1 MGAVIK
7 ARGICT
13 SYRTGFGLRNMS
25 FEIEEGSFVCITG
38 PNGGGKSTLAK
49 VLNGLV
55 SLTGGT
61 LEVCGLDVNDENNL
75 DGVRK
80 QLGIVFQNPDNQIV
94 SVVVKEDVA
103 FGPCN
108 LGLAPDEVEKR
119 TSEALSL
126 VGMSEYASSSV
137 TALSGGQKQLVSLA
151 GILAFRPRIM
161 VLDEITSMI
170 DPVERRKIL
179 SILKDLV
186 KNHGITV
193 LFITHRFEECLAAD
207 RLLYIEDG
215 DLVADGRPE
224 DVLRSVIKASDRR
237 EENA

>member
-7 ARGICT
+7 ACRICT
-13 SYRTGFGLRNMS
+13 SYKTGFGIRDMS

-55 SLTGGT
+55 PLKEGT
-61 LEVCGLDVNDENNL
+61 LEVCGLDVTDENNL
-75 DGVRK
+75 HSIRK
-80 QLGIVFQNPDNQIV
+80 QIGLVFQNPDNQIV
-94 SVVVKEDVA
+94 SVVVREDVA

-108 LGLAPDEVEKR
+108 LGLPLEEVEKR
-119 TSEALSL
+119 TKDALSV
-126 VGMSEYASSSV
+126 VGMSDYASSSV

-170 DPVERRKIL
+170 DPVGRKEIL
-179 SILKDLV
+179 EILKNLV
-186 KNHGITV
+186 KGGLTV

-207 RLLYIEDG
+207 RLLYMEDG
-215 DLVADGRPE
+215 SLVADGRPE
-224 DVLRSVIKASDRR
+224 EVLKSVTASGTGRA
-237 EENA
+237 ENA

>member
-7 ARGICT
+7 AVNVCT
-13 SYRTGFGLRNMS
+13 SYKTGFGLRNIS
-25 FEIEEGSFVCITG
+25 FEIEQGSFVCITG

-55 SLTGGT
+55 PLTDGA
-61 LEVCGLDVNDENNL
+61 LEVCNLNAGDENNL
-75 DGVRK
+75 YEIRK
-80 QLGIVFQNPDNQIV
+80 KLGLVFQNPDNQIV

-108 LGLAPDEVEKR
+108 LGLPLEEVEKR
-119 TSEALSL
+119 TADALSL

-137 TALSGGQKQLVSLA
+137 TSLSGGQKQLVSLA

-170 DPVERRKIL
+170 DPDERKVIL
-179 SILKDLV
+179 GILKDLV
-186 KNHGITV
+186 KRGITV
-193 LFITHRFEECLAAD
+193 LFITHRLEECLAGD

-215 DLVADGRPE
+215 RLVADGRPDE
-224 DVLRSVIKASDRR
+224 VLKAVIGTEPGR
-237 EENA
+237 EEDA